1 MFDCDDV
8 PTMAADSQTDPRL
21 DEQYVRCVP
30 GTDGTGTTLLV
41 GVVHDHP
48 ASVFRVVRLIGL
60 VSPATLALELPPLA
74 MALFRLYARDQFT
87 PPRLGGE
94 MSAAIQAGGD
104 VRTVGIDAPNRRY
117 ARLLVDGLIADLPSS
132 TVLGAVARDLAS
144 GVGHAVAC
152 RLGALVGA
160 VTPLRLRLYSHLEYD
175 CSLLD
180 SPSVQASHEA
190 SHLSQRQFFLRAIE
204 TPPAIQRI
212 DAAREAGMIERLR
225 ELRGGGD
232 VVAVVGMEHLDGVAE
247 GLGAES

>member
-60 VSPATLALELPPLA
+60 VSPETLALELPPLA
-74 MALFRLYARDQFT
+74 MSLFRLYARDQFT

-104 VRTVGIDAPNRRY
+104 VRTGGIDAPNRTY
-117 ARLLVDGLIADLPSS
+117 LRLLIEGPLADPASPGDLR
-132 TVLGAVARDLAS
+132 AVARDLVS
-144 GVGHAVAC
+144 GFAHAAAC
-152 RLGALVGA
+152 RVGALVGA
-160 VTPLRLRLYSHLEYD
+160 VTPLRLRLYSHIEYD

-180 SPSVQASHEA
+180 SPSVQATHEA

-204 TPPAIQRI
+204 TPSAIERI
-212 DAAREAGMIERLR
+212 DATREEGMIERLR
-225 ELRGGGD
+225 ELRLGGD
-232 VVAVVGMEHLDGVAE
+232 VVAVVGMEHLDDVAS
-247 GLGAES
+247 GLRA